1 MYKINTTFS
10 FRVPN
15 KTVACLLFQ
24 FTFIVLSSSTW
35 QTNDSSYMVC
45 SMAPYI
51 FI

>member
-35 QTNDSSYMVC
+35 QSDDSSYMVC
-45 SMAPYI
+45 SYMALY